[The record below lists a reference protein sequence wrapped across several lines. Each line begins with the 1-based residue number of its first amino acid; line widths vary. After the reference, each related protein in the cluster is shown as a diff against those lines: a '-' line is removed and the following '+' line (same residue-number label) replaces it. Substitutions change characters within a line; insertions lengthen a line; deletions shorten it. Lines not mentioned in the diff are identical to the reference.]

1 MSVNL
6 TGIWKANLPKSRIL
20 GPMPRAITV
29 AITHSDPELH
39 EEIVVTKLDGSEE
52 RIVFEC
58 SANGEAGK
66 SLLNGRAV
74 DGSARWEG
82 QKLVI
87 ESRMQSGTRELHFCD
102 CWSWGRVRKRAIEHA
117 KAWRAFGLTV
127 TSAFPQHNVPQVFAA
142 ETIG

>member
-1 MSVNL
+1 MSVNF

-39 EEIVVTKLDGSEE
+39 EEIVVTKLDGSEQ

-58 SANGEAGK
+58 CANGEAGK

-82 QKLVI
+82 EKLVI

-102 CWSWGRVRKRAIEHA
+102 CWSLSPDGQTMLMEHRDDDLA
-117 KAWRAFGLTV
+117 GQMTV
-127 TSAFPQHNVPQVFAA
+127 LERQDRS
-142 ETIG
+142 